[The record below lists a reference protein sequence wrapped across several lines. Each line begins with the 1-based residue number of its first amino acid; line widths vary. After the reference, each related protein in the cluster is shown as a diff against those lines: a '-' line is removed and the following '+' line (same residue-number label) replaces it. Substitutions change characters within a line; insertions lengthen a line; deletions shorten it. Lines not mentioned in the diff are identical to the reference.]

1 MASYQTA
8 AVGIPTTFRAAVPR
22 PGSVA
27 SCCLVQR
34 LRAAAGALEAA
45 GPPLRTKGTAMSCC
59 SSPQALPQTLGGRE
73 TAAEIKQAGPGKAK
87 SCLCRGRR
95 EPKRLSERSHRTV
108 REKSPKHYGAPRGP
122 AARPALGQPG
132 HLSPALSGCTA
143 CCTAQST
150 ALYPGLPAAAT
161 ARSRPCAAAHPWD
174 WRCPHTAATP
184 PLPAPLDLLH
194 HCWLLSARRHLL
206 CLTISRYPLQ
216 QRKAYWE
223 LRTDKK
229 KCNTASVVLF
239 SYGTT
244 PRRPRKN
251 RTA

>member
-87 SCLCRGRR
+87 LGGADFHDKMQFLKEVTKEGLFPIFHNALC
-95 EPKRLSERSHRTV
+95 
-108 REKSPKHYGAPRGP
+108 KH
-122 AARPALGQPG
+122 L
-132 HLSPALSGCTA
+132 
-143 CCTAQST
+143 
-150 ALYPGLPAAAT
+150 
-161 ARSRPCAAAHPWD
+161 
-174 WRCPHTAATP
+174 
-184 PLPAPLDLLH
+184 
-194 HCWLLSARRHLL
+194 
-206 CLTISRYPLQ
+206 
-216 QRKAYWE
+216 
-223 LRTDKK
+223 
-229 KCNTASVVLF
+229 
-239 SYGTT
+239 
-244 PRRPRKN
+244 
-251 RTA
+251 